1 MIWVISGEIGFK
13 VKIEA
18 DSEEEAISIVESN
31 LGILDDDGEV
41 EGEHLVYM
49 ANKKRMCRECVTS
62 TCSFLQQPIS
72 DIPF

>member
-31 LGILDDDGEV
+31 LGILDDDGDAIIEWISAEETEV
-41 EGEHLVYM
+41 M
-49 ANKKRMCRECVTS
+49 
-62 TCSFLQQPIS
+62 I
-72 DIPF
+72 